1 MSNTRRFNFNMM
13 ELVLSVVV
21 LSAAAAVILILV
33 ASGSRSGREAVEE
46 NAISDAAEY
55 VSGVYRS
62 VIAGDLLSAQHSANT
77 SGSALPAERT
87 YQAWKTIL
95 PETFN
100 ESDLTNSDWAAQP
113 VAGTQLTAKTID
125 SLKYRVYKYERIQML
140 DAEKSV
146 DFSAMVRVW
155 AEEMPLAFRD
165 WTANN
170 GEAVSLNGSQAG
182 LTANNYAL
190 RLMMELSWPLDVAY
204 PSREKRVFVVDM
216 IDPIKEL

>member
-1 MSNTRRFNFNMM
+1 MM

-21 LSAAAAVILILV
+21 LSAAAAVILLLV

-46 NAISDAAEY
+46 NAVSDAAEY

-62 VIAGDLLSAQHSANT
+62 VIAGDVLLAQHSANT
-77 SGSALPAERT
+77 AGSAVPAEQT
-87 YQAWKTIL
+87 YQAWKNLL
-95 PETFN
+95 PETFS

-113 VAGTQLTAKTID
+113 VPGTQLTAKAVD
-125 SLKYRVYKYERIQML
+125 SLQYRVYKYERIQML
-140 DAEKSV
+140 DSAKSV

-155 AEEMPLAFRD
+155 AEDMPLSFRD

-170 GEAVSLNGSQAG
+170 GEVVSLGGSQAG

-190 RLMMELSWPLDVAY
+190 RLMMELSWPLDAAY
-204 PSREKRVFVVDM
+204 PSREKRVFVIDL